1 MKSNNNPTI
10 LGISGSLRKEAN
22 TDKLMQYISSQFEEK
37 DCLFEWIHPKDLV
50 LTLPGIENTSSD
62 PELLREKVLSCD
74 GILFVTPEYHGSLS
88 STLKML
94 IDNLGY
100 PSTLEGKNV
109 SLFGVAM
116 GPSAD
121 NAIRHLKEIL
131 SVVNANVLPIETSI
145 GSIHKFFDGENIVME
160 KESQNSISQS
170 ISELIAA
177 CHNQSPS

>member
-1 MKSNNNPTI
+1 MTTKSKPII
-10 LGISGSLRKEAN
+10 LGISGSLRKDAN
-22 TDKLMQYISSQFEEK
+22 TDKLMQYISGQFEGK
-37 DCLFEWIHPKDLV
+37 DCVFEWIHPKNFQ
-50 LTLPGIENTSSD
+50 LTLPGIENDSND
-62 PELLREKVLSCD
+62 PEHLREKVLSCD

-88 STLKML
+88 SSLKML

-131 SVVNANVLPIETSI
+131 SVVNANVLPMQTSI
-145 GSIHKFFDGENIVME
+145 GSIHKIFNEGNINLE
-160 KESQNSISQS
+160 KEQQDSINDS
-170 ISELIAA
+170 IFELITT
-177 CHNQSPS
+177 CSNQISS

>member
-1 MKSNNNPTI
+1 MTTKSKPII
-10 LGISGSLRKEAN
+10 LGISGSLRKDAN
-22 TDKLMQYISSQFEEK
+22 TDKLMQYISGQFEGK
-37 DCLFEWIHPKDLV
+37 DCIFEWVHPKDFK
-50 LTLPGIENTSSD
+50 LTLPGVKNNSND
-62 PELLREKVLSCD
+62 PEHLREKVLSCD

-88 STLKML
+88 SSLKML

-131 SVVNANVLPIETSI
+131 SVVNANVLPMQTSI
-145 GSIHKFFDGENIVME
+145 GSIHKIFNEGNINLE
-160 KESQNSISQS
+160 KEQQDSINDS
-170 ISELIAA
+170 IFELITT
-177 CHNQSPS
+177 CSNQISS

>member
-1 MKSNNNPTI
+1 MTEKSKPI
-10 LGISGSLRKEAN
+10 VLGISGSLRKDAN
-22 TDKLMQYISSQFEEK
+22 TDKLMQYISSQFEGR
-37 DCLFEWIHPKDLV
+37 DVTFEWVHPKDFK
-50 LTLPGIENTSSD
+50 LTLPGIENDSDD
-62 PELLREKVLSCD
+62 PEHLREKVLSCN

-88 STLKML
+88 SSLKML

-131 SVVNANVLPIETSI
+131 AVVNANILPIETSI
-145 GSIHKFFDGENIVME
+145 GSIHKVFDGDDVNLE
-160 KESQNSISQS
+160 KELQDSINDS
-170 ISELIAA
+170 ISELITI
-177 CHNQSPS
+177 CSNQNSS

>member
-1 MKSNNNPTI
+1 
-10 LGISGSLRKEAN
+10 
-22 TDKLMQYISSQFEEK
+22 
-37 DCLFEWIHPKDLV
+37 
-50 LTLPGIENTSSD
+50 
-62 PELLREKVLSCD
+62 
-74 GILFVTPEYHGSLS
+74 
-88 STLKML
+88 ML

-145 GSIHKFFDGENIVME
+145 GSIHKVFDGENIVME
-160 KESQNSISQS
+160 KESKNSISQS
-170 ISELIAA
+170 ISELIAS